1 MGREEE
7 FFDPAQSKDLQ
18 GDWTQLKHG
27 LAALVSR
34 VRQKDGNESTSC
46 LFCVTLTV
54 HCKTLPQKGKSP
66 MSALNQ
72 PPLMS
77 RPGTG
82 QKEDR
87 MKLNNLAKAVVLGLA
102 VFVATGAFASNKGS
116 LHVTEAVEVNGQQ
129 IPAGDYTIRWEGTG
143 SNVELSVM
151 QGKKEL
157 ARTSA
162 REVELDQASSYDAA
176 VVNHSNGRASV
187 AEIRFAGKKTALDIG
202 GSDRASMSDSSK

>member
-1 MGREEE
+1 M
-7 FFDPAQSKDLQ
+7 A
-18 GDWTQLKHG
+18 
-27 LAALVSR
+27 
-34 VRQKDGNESTSC
+34 
-46 LFCVTLTV
+46 
-54 HCKTLPQKGKSP
+54 
-66 MSALNQ
+66 ALNQ
-72 PPLMS
+72 PPLRS

-116 LHVTEAVEVNGQQ
+116 LHVTEAVEVSGQQ

-143 SNVELSVM
+143 ANVELSVM

-157 ARTSA
+157 AKTTA
-162 REVELDQASSYDAA
+162 KEVQLEQAPSYDTAI
-176 VVNHSNGRASV
+176 VNHSSGKASV
-187 AEIRFAGKKTALDIG
+187 SEIRFAGKKTALDIG